1 MDKNKKINTYL
12 GEEFN
17 YIDNYFIIDV
27 YLYKELSLYNQL
39 SVGKQL
45 ELNKEIIEYID
56 EKSEVIPNEYKL
68 KIRFLGRKLS
78 IEDQNIIDNLL
89 HEHYYIVKE
98 ELKRDIKKVT
108 DKMIALFLFGLFGS
122 LVYLFIALYLN
133 SPLFLEFISVISTFS
148 LWEAAGIYLFERK
161 ELKEKYA
168 GSIQNLNQEIVYEEN
183 S

>member
-17 YIDNYFIIDV
+17 YIDEYFIIDV
-27 YLYKELSLYNQL
+27 YLYKELSLFNRL

-45 ELNKEIIEYID
+45 ELNNEIIEYID
-56 EKSEVIPNEYKL
+56 NKSEVIPNKYKL

-78 IEDQNIIDNLL
+78 IEDKNIIDNLL

-98 ELKRDIKKVT
+98 ELKREIKKTTNKMVT
-108 DKMIALFLFGLFGS
+108 LFLFGILLS
-122 LVYLFIALYLN
+122 LIYIFLAVYFVT
-133 SPLFLEFISVISTFS
+133 PLFLEFISVVSTFS

-161 ELKEKYA
+161 ELKEKYE
-168 GSIQNLNQEIVYEEN
+168 GSIQNLNQIVEYE
-183 S
+183 